1 MSAHHDRAPKRTG
14 VPRALIV
21 GAGICGPATAM
32 ALQRA
37 GIDAR
42 VYEKYPWQSQEV
54 GSYLTLATNGLDALR
69 AIHAAA
75 PVLAEAFPTPDIVFS
90 SGTGKRLGAV
100 RIGLTRPDGT
110 VSCTIKRAH
119 LQRVL
124 HDEARRRGVPIVFG
138 KALVAAVP
146 TANGVR
152 ATFDDGEA
160 AEADLLIGCDG
171 VHSVT
176 RRVIDPSAPSPRFVG
191 LLNFG
196 GYTEGVA
203 AAPAG
208 QWRMIFGKRAFFAYT
223 TDQTGGAVW
232 FANVPRHASTPE
244 ERATTTPEQW
254 KRCLLDLFTDDV
266 GPAASLIESGR
277 LELAADNTH
286 DLPTVPRWFAGPM
299 IVIGDAAHAPSPSS
313 GQGAS
318 MAFEDAVVLAQCLR
332 DSHDSQSAFA
342 AFERLRR
349 RRVERIVAQGAR
361 TSSSKAAGPLGRV
374 LRDLMMPFVFK
385 HLVTPSS
392 LEWMYGHHITWEAR
406 PA

>member
-1 MSAHHDRAPKRTG
+1 MSAHHDRVPKRTG

-332 DSHDSQSAFA
+332 DSRDRQGAFA

-349 RRVERIVAQGAR
+349 PHQLQQSRRPAR
-361 TSSSKAAGPLGRV
+361 T
-374 LRDLMMPFVFK
+374 
-385 HLVTPSS
+385 
-392 LEWMYGHHITWEAR
+392 R
-406 PA
+406 PAGSDDAVRVQTPGHARIAGVDVRPPPHMGSEAGLA